1 MNMMKKKTY
10 IIPCI
15 NVMHVTIQPLLYG
28 STLSPEDGGTGVT
41 ITNDEYHDT
50 FSSRGSGF
58 WDED

>member
-41 ITNDEYHDT
+41 ITDGDYHDT